1 MIIVT
6 GASQGIGFEIAT
18 RLHEKGESVLG
29 LSRNSQNQKFR
40 TENVDVS
47 NFKDLKKIS
56 DRIRNSNEYIS
67 SVINVAGV
75 ASMNMALMA
84 NPETS
89 EKLVKINFLGTVYSS
104 QIFAPLLIR
113 NGGGVI
119 LNFSSIA
126 AAINI
131 EGEAVYAATK
141 SAVETYSKT
150 LAKELSKFR
159 IRVNCIAPG
168 PIKTNLLRGVSD
180 NQVTKIIES
189 QIVQQQ
195 YTAADVANIVE
206 LLLDDRASSISG
218 QVIHIGGFR

>member
-18 RLHEKGESVLG
+18 RLQEKGELVLG

-56 DRIRNSNEYIS
+56 DQIRNSNECIS
-67 SVINVAGV
+67 AVINVAGV

-126 AAINI
+126 AALNI
-131 EGEAVYAATK
+131 EGESVYAATK
-141 SAVETYSKT
+141 SAVESYSKT

-168 PIKTNLLRGVSD
+168 PIKTNLLRGVSND
-180 NQVTKIIES
+180 QVSKVIES

-195 YTAADVANIVE
+195 YTTADVVNIVE

>member
-1 MIIVT
+1 
-6 GASQGIGFEIAT
+6 
-18 RLHEKGESVLG
+18 
-29 LSRNSQNQKFR
+29 
-40 TENVDVS
+40 
-47 NFKDLKKIS
+47 
-56 DRIRNSNEYIS
+56 
-67 SVINVAGV
+67 
-75 ASMNMALMA
+75 MNMALMA

-180 NQVTKIIES
+180 NQVKEIIES

-195 YTAADVANIVE
+195 YTSADVANIVE
-206 LLLDDRASSISG
+206 LLLDDRGSSISG